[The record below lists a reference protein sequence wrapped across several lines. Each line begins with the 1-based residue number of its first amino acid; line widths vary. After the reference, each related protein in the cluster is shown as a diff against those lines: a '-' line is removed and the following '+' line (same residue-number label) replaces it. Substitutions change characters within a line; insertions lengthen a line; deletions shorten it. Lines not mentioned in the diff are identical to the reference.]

1 MSGCYCGNC
10 YTWKLHSVEA
20 EKLLW
25 YEEKKRGC
33 AAYKEKKKGGRNTIL
48 YKVEALSKQRAHT
61 IKGNAHTPTQT
72 QTHTHKVFFFFFIL
86 YTERRWRHA
95 PSAAG
100 VSAPDHAEHL
110 DAVRAPVEAD
120 ARVEDQRPDVGDEEI
135 LWLVLL
141 HILELELRE
150 LLFTWNRER
159 GMLSGCAEDRGKRTK
174 CVVSSINVHEVYE
187 VTSLGLLG
195 KIHPKTFKQKFTVQQ
210 H

>member
-1 MSGCYCGNC
+1 MRR
-10 YTWKLHSVEA
+10 
-20 EKLLW
+20 
-25 YEEKKRGC
+25 KKRLRC
-33 AAYKEKKKGGRNTIL
+33 IKRKKKNGRNTIL

-72 QTHTHKVFFFFFIL
+72 QTHTHTVFFFFIL
-86 YTERRWRHA
+86 YTERRWHA

-100 VSAPDHAEHL
+100 VSARVHAEQL

-159 GMLSGCAEDRGKRTK
+159 GMLSGCAEDKRKRTK
-174 CVVSSINVHEVYE
+174 CVALDKRAWSA
-187 VTSLGLLG
+187 
-195 KIHPKTFKQKFTVQQ
+195 
-210 H
+210 